1 MGKLTKVQVGPGVAW
16 VAAPEAGLA
25 ILCGCPADVVKT
37 LMQAKLVQPTEIAGR
52 HAETGPNAI
61 LLSDVMLQN
70 GAFCN
75 LAEFPILQMLYR
87 QGMILPGHPNNHGI
101 RPLLIGNAQ
110 QVEAQLHYIH
120 RGNYGLVGRDEL
132 EAAGIEG
139 GLADEILA
147 YKERFAFGKV
157 REPSELLDARVLG
170 EGTLALQGGVT
181 VTRRGLNLFDFAYG
195 DETVSVDLNLGLGET
210 YLAPYKLP
218 YSMLQR
224 DYFSVIHS
232 GDGNGWDPDRPS
244 MGTVLVYQGR
254 IYLIDAGPNI
264 NHTLDALGIGVNELA
279 GLFHTHCHDDH
290 FAGLTTLLRS
300 GQRLKYYATPLVRA
314 SVTKKLCALMAID
327 EAMFAECFEVHDLAF
342 DAWNDVNGLDVM
354 PLLSPHPVETSI
366 FLFRALWHDGYRS
379 YAHWAD
385 IVAREVLHGMLKT
398 DQRAGIS
405 QTFFDRV
412 MEDYQRPATLK
423 KIDVGGGLIHGRA
436 EDFRGDGSAGI
447 LLSHIERPLSAAER
461 EIGAGRAFGAV
472 DVLISGNQ
480 DYDRRAA
487 FEFLRDYFPTVPHPE
502 LAMLLNCPIGTHE
515 PGTLLLTEGE
525 PIKTLHLI
533 VGGVVERLS
542 GGAARGGGFPA
553 GSLIG
558 EVAGLAGRR
567 ATYHYRCRT
576 YVKSLA
582 MPLDLLR
589 AFLLRTGVVDQL
601 LSRAEGRSFLR
612 STQICAEALS
622 ETALTRLAQDME
634 RRRYQAGDAI
644 EPGDWLGLVAGGSI
658 ALSQRG
664 SIAEILLI
672 GGVFNEASAMFGQ
685 PDNHSFRAEEDCE
698 VFLLPAF
705 AVREVPMLRWA
716 LLEIFSRRS
725 FTDNL
730 PFSGRKPL
738 SVPPLPKEPAGE
750 RRDGG
755 HERRRGDRR
764 SIA

>member
-25 ILCGCPADVVKT
+25 VLCGCPADVVKT
-37 LMQAKLVQPTEIAGR
+37 LMQAKLVQPSEIGGR
-52 HAETGPNAI
+52 HTETGPNAI

-87 QGMILPGHPNNHGI
+87 QGMILPGHPNNHGV

-110 QVEAQLHYIH
+110 QVDAQLHYIH

-132 EAAGIEG
+132 EAAGTES
-139 GLADEILA
+139 GLAGEILA

-170 EGTLALQGGVT
+170 EGALELQGGVT
-181 VTRRGLNLFDFAYG
+181 VMRRGLNLFDFAYAG
-195 DETVSVDLNLGLGET
+195 ETVSVDLNLGPAET

-218 YSMLQR
+218 YSALQR
-224 DYFSVIHS
+224 EYFSVIHS
-232 GDGNGWDPDRPS
+232 GDGNGWDPHRPS

-254 IYLIDAGPNI
+254 VYLIDAGPNI
-264 NHTLDALGIGVNELA
+264 NHTLDALGIGVNEVA

-314 SVTKKLCALMAID
+314 SVTKKLCALMAVD
-327 EAMFAECFEVHDLAF
+327 EAMFADCFEVHDLAF

-366 FLFRALWHDGYRS
+366 FMFRALWHDGYRS

-385 IVAREVLHGMLKT
+385 IVAREVLHSMLET
-398 DQRAGIS
+398 DQRTGIS
-405 QTFFDRV
+405 QAFFDRV

-436 EDFRGDGSAGI
+436 EDFRGDSSGNL
-447 LLSHIERPLSAAER
+447 LLSHVERPLSETER

-472 DVLISGNQ
+472 DVLIAGNQ

-487 FEFLRDYFPTVPHPE
+487 FEYLRDYFPTVPHPE
-502 LAMLLNCPIGTHE
+502 LAMLLNCPIQTHE
-515 PGTLLLTEGE
+515 PGISLLPEGQL
-525 PIKTLHLI
+525 ITTLHLI
-533 VGGVVERLS
+533 VGGVVDRVS
-542 GGAARGGGFPA
+542 GGDARGGGFTA

-558 EVAGLAGRR
+558 EVAALAGRP

-582 MPLDLLR
+582 MPIGLLR
-589 AFLLRTGVVDQL
+589 EFLLRTGVVDQL

-622 ETALTRLAQDME
+622 ETTLTRLAQDMD
-634 RRRYQAGDAI
+634 RRKVKSGEAI
-644 EPGDWLGLVAGGSI
+644 EPGDCLALVASGSVS
-658 ALSQRG
+658 LSQRG
-664 SIAEILLI
+664 SIAELLLI

-685 PDNHSFRAEEDCE
+685 PAGQSFRAEEDCE
-698 VFLLPAF
+698 IFLLPAF
-705 AVREVPMLRWA
+705 AVRQVPMLRWT
-716 LLEIFSRRS
+716 LLEIFNRRC
-725 FTDNL
+725 FADIL
-730 PFSGRKPL
+730 PFRGRKLL
-738 SVPPLPKEPAGE
+738 SVPPPLAE
-750 RRDGG
+750 RRESDR
-755 HERRRGDRR
+755 ERRRGDRR
-764 SIA
+764 TT

>member
-16 VAAPEAGLA
+16 VAVPDAGLA
-25 ILCGCPADVVKT
+25 ILCGCPADVIKT
-37 LMQAKLVQPTEIAGR
+37 LMQAKLVCPTEIAGR

-87 QGMILPGHPNNHGI
+87 QGMILPGHPNNHGV

-132 EAAGIEG
+132 TAAGIKSE
-139 GLADEILA
+139 LADEILA

-170 EGTLALQGGVT
+170 EGALELQGGVT
-181 VTRRGLNLFDFAYG
+181 VTRRGLNLFEFAYDG
-195 DETVSVDLNLGLGET
+195 ETVSVDLNLGPGET
-210 YLAPYKLP
+210 YVAPYKLP

-224 DYFSVIHS
+224 HYFSVVHT

-244 MGTVLVYQGR
+244 MGSVLVFQGR
-254 IYLIDAGPNI
+254 VYLIDAGPNI
-264 NHTLDALGIGVNELA
+264 NHTLDALGIGVNEVS

-300 GQRLKYYATPLVRA
+300 GQRLKYYAAPLVRA
-314 SVTKKLCALMAID
+314 SVTKKLCTLMAID
-327 EAMFAECFEVHDLAF
+327 EAMFAECFEIHDLAF
-342 DAWNDVNGLDVM
+342 DEWNDVNGLDVM

-366 FLFRALWHDGYRS
+366 FLFRAFGQDGCRS

-398 DQRAGIS
+398 DQRPGIS
-405 QTFFDRV
+405 QAFFDRV
-412 MEDYQRPATLK
+412 MADYQRPATLK

-436 EDFRGDGSAGI
+436 EDFREDGSAHL
-447 LLSHIERPLSAAER
+447 LLSHIERPLSAAEL
-461 EIGAGRAFGAV
+461 EIGAGRPFGAA
-472 DVLISGNQ
+472 DVLIESNQ

-487 FEFLRDYFPTVPHPE
+487 FEFLRDYFPAVPHPE
-502 LAMLLNCPIGTHE
+502 LSMLLNCPIQAHE
-515 PGTLLLTEGE
+515 PGALMLTEGQ
-525 PIKTLHLI
+525 PIKSLHLI
-533 VGGVVERLS
+533 VGGVVERVS
-542 GGAARGGGFPA
+542 GGEIKGGGFTA

-558 EVAGLAGRR
+558 EVAGLAGRP

-576 YVKSLA
+576 HVKSLA
-582 MPLDLLR
+582 MPIGLLR
-589 AFLLRTGVVDQL
+589 EFLLRTGVVDQL

-612 STQICAEALS
+612 ATQICGEAMS
-622 ETALTRLAQDME
+622 ETTLTHLAQDME
-634 RRRYQAGDAI
+634 RRKYRAGEAI
-644 EPGDWLGLVAGGSI
+644 EPGDWLALVASGSVS
-658 ALSQRG
+658 LSQRG
-664 SIAEILLI
+664 AIAELLLI
-672 GGVFNEASAMFGQ
+672 GGVFNEPSAMFGQ
-685 PDNHSFRAEEDCE
+685 PAGQDFRAEEDCE
-698 VFLLPAF
+698 VFLLPA
-705 AVREVPMLRWA
+705 ASVRKVPMLRWT

-725 FTDNL
+725 YADIL
-730 PFSGRKPL
+730 PFRGRKLL
-738 SVPPLPKEPAGE
+738 SVPPAPGGAVPE
-750 RRDGG
+750 RRGSKL
-755 HERRRGDRR
+755 ERRREDRR
-764 SIA
+764 SR

>member
-1 MGKLTKVQVGPGVAW
+1 MGKLTKVQVGPGVTW

-37 LMQAKLVQPTEIAGR
+37 LMQAGLVRGTEIAGR
-52 HAETGPNAI
+52 HTETGPNAI

-87 QGMILPGHPNNHGI
+87 QGMILPGHPNNHGV

-120 RGNYGLVGRDEL
+120 RGNYGLVGRHEL

-139 GLADEILA
+139 DLVDEILA

-157 REPSELLDARVLG
+157 REPSELLDARVLS
-170 EGTLALQGGVT
+170 EGALELKGGVT
-181 VTRRGLNLFDFAYG
+181 VTRRGLNLFDFAYEG
-195 DETVSVDLNLGLGET
+195 ETVSVDLNLGPDET

-218 YSMLQR
+218 YSTLQR

-264 NHTLDALGIGVNELA
+264 NHTLDALGIGVNEVA

-327 EAMFAECFEVHDLAF
+327 EAMFAECFEIHDLAF

-366 FLFRALWHDGYRS
+366 FMFRALWHDGYRS

-398 DQRAGIS
+398 DQRPGIS
-405 QTFFDRV
+405 QAFFDRV
-412 MEDYQRPATLK
+412 IEDYQRPATLK
-423 KIDVGGGLIHGRA
+423 KIDIGGGLIHGRA
-436 EDFRGDGSAGI
+436 EDFRGDSSAGL
-447 LLSHIERPLSAAER
+447 LLSHIERPLSESER
-461 EIGAGRAFGAV
+461 EIGGGRVFGAV
-472 DVLISGNQ
+472 DVLIAATQ

-487 FEFLRDYFPTVPHPE
+487 FEHLRDYFPSVPHPE
-502 LAMLLNCPIGTHE
+502 LAMLLNCPIQTHE
-515 PGTLLLTEGE
+515 PGTLLLTEGQ

-533 VGGVVERLS
+533 VGGVVERVS
-542 GGAARGGGFPA
+542 GGEAKGGGFTA

-558 EVAGLAGRR
+558 EVAGLAGRP

-582 MPLDLLR
+582 MPFDLLR
-589 AFLLRTGVVDQL
+589 EFLLRTGVVDQL

-622 ETALTRLAQDME
+622 ETTLTRLAQGME
-634 RRRYQAGDAI
+634 RRKYKAGETI
-644 EPGDWLGLVAGGSI
+644 EPGDGLALVASGSI
-658 ALSQRG
+658 SLSQRG
-664 SIAEILLI
+664 SITELLLI

-685 PDNHSFRAEEDCE
+685 PAGQAFRAEEDCE
-698 VFLLPAF
+698 IFLLPAF
-705 AVREVPMLRWA
+705 TVRDVPMLRWT

-725 FTDNL
+725 FSDIL
-730 PFSGRKPL
+730 PFRSRKPL
-738 SVPPLPKEPAGE
+738 SVPPAPAGPMAG
-750 RRDGG
+750 RRASDG
-755 HERRRGDRR
+755 ERRRGDRR
-764 SIA
+764 RP